1 MSDLERQSPP
11 KLSAKIE
18 AILYLKAQPMVIQEI
33 ADLAVRDREEVEEAL
48 LELMQDYAL
57 RESAL
62 EVVETDAGFSLQL
75 RETYG
80 QLVHT
85 VVPTD
90 IGIGALRTLAVIA
103 LKGPIPQT
111 ELVELRGSGAY
122 QHVQALVDEG
132 FVGKR
137 RSGNGRSY
145 SVNVTQKFYQY
156 FEVDELPQLK
166 LKRNI
171 GEAIAVDVAAPS
183 ELGQPETI
191 APPPE
196 IEEEGLTP
204 STHADSTDD
213 STGDFNADASTDP
226 DPNSGVDV
234 SSDFDGH
241 LESQSGRCQQPG
253 D

>member
-1 MSDLERQSPP
+1 MSDLELQPTP
-11 KLSAKIE
+11 KLSTKIE
-18 AILYLKAQPMVIQEI
+18 AILYLKAQPMGIQEI

-75 RETYG
+75 RETYS
-80 QLVHT
+80 QLVYT
-85 VVPTD
+85 VIPTD
-90 IGIGALRTLAVIA
+90 IGIGALRTLAAIA

-166 LKRNI
+166 LKRNPS
-171 GEAIAVDVAAPS
+171 GASAPLPEVEEEDLSPSVHDAPS
-183 ELGQPETI
+183 
-191 APPPE
+191 
-196 IEEEGLTP
+196 
-204 STHADSTDD
+204 TDF
-213 STGDFNADASTDP
+213 SADP
-226 DPNSGVDV
+226 DADV
-234 SSDFDGH
+234 VAISSDFDGD
-241 LESQSGRCQQPG
+241 LESQSSSEVSDPNAEEQPLEPKAPSSEPV
-253 D
+253 